1 MLAHFVVAAGL
12 AAIGLAVTAAPPAHA
27 DTGSAEAQF
36 FADTNSVRAA
46 AGLAPLARDG
56 ALDSMARQWSAH
68 MVTACPSL
76 CHNPNLAADAAAI
89 EPNWRGAA
97 ENVGVGGSEASIQQ
111 AFVNSPGHHANI
123 VGPYNRVGVGVTL
136 AGSSIYVTID
146 FLEGPAQSEAAGLRQ
161 AVRTNAGPAV
171 AAVAPLSGR
180 ARFTPTPPQRILDT
194 RTSIGNHHRVLA
206 GGTALAL
213 AVAGVGG
220 VPRDAVGVTANV
232 TATGSR
238 GFGYL
243 TVYPCGQS
251 PPTASNVDF
260 TAARSVPNLVTTAL
274 GGGKLCIYANVTTDV
289 VVDLAG
295 WYRTASGAAFTA
307 LSPWRVLD
315 SRTQAGPSQRF
326 AVALGGVVS
335 SSAVA
340 VAVNVTVTG
349 PTAGGY
355 VSAYPCGRPV
365 PLASNVNFVAG
376 QTVPNSAVVPLGAN
390 RSICFFSST
399 RTQLII
405 DLSGVFGGS
414 GTALTPVVPAR
425 LLDTRNGTGGWL
437 GQLGSSQSINLPVAG
452 RAAVPSNTN
461 GAVLNVTVTQAL
473 GPGYLTVYPCGGA
486 VPTTSNLNFVAGET
500 RANLV
505 TIRLGAGGQ
514 ICFYSYGRTAVI
526 ADIAGYL
533 T

>member
-1 MLAHFVVAAGL
+1 
-12 AAIGLAVTAAPPAHA
+12 
-27 DTGSAEAQF
+27 
-36 FADTNSVRAA
+36 
-46 AGLAPLARDG
+46 
-56 ALDSMARQWSAH
+56 MARQWSAH

-89 EPNWRGAA
+89 DPNWRGAA
-97 ENVGVGGSEASIQQ
+97 ENVGVGGSEPAIQQ
-111 AFVNSPGHHANI
+111 AFMKSPGHHANI
-123 VGPYNRVGVGVTL
+123 VGPYNRVGVGV
-136 AGSSIYVTID
+136 AVSGSSIYVTLD
-146 FLEGPAQSEAAGLRQ
+146 FLEGAPNSGGGPPRQ

-180 ARFTPTPPQRILDT
+180 ARFTPIPPTRILDT
-194 RTSIGNHHRVLA
+194 RTSIGGHHRVLA

-213 AVAGVGG
+213 TVAGVGA

-232 TATGSR
+232 TATGGR

-243 TVYPCGQS
+243 TVYPCGTS
-251 PPTASNVDF
+251 PPTASNVNF
-260 TAARSVPNLVTTAL
+260 TAGTSVPNLVTTAL
-274 GGGKLCIYANVTTDV
+274 GNGTLCIYANVTTDV
-289 VVDLAG
+289 IVDLAG

-307 LSPWRVLD
+307 LSPQRVLD
-315 SRTQAGPSQRF
+315 SRTRGGPSQRF
-326 AVALGGVVS
+326 SVALGGVVS

-349 PTAGGY
+349 PAGTGY

-376 QTVPNSAVVPLGAN
+376 QTVPNSAVVSLGAN
-390 RSICFFSST
+390 RSICFYSSA
-399 RTQLII
+399 RTQLIV

-425 LLDTRNGTGGWL
+425 LLDTRTGTGGWL
-437 GQLGSSQSINLPVAG
+437 GQLASTQSINLPVAG
-452 RAAVPSNTN
+452 RAAVPSNTS
-461 GAVLNVTVTQAL
+461 GAVLNVTVTQTL

-505 TIRLGAGGQ
+505 TVRLGAGGQ
-514 ICFYSYGRTAVI
+514 VCFYSWGRAAVI